1 MNTEPPGKNKAP
13 WGKKGEYL
21 VALQFLLLIT
31 FIVIPVYPSSSR
43 VELFKL
49 ATFIR
54 FAVLAV
60 CWVIAILFG
69 TTGLYQIKHSLTPLP
84 YPVERNKLETKG
96 IFALVRHPLYSSQ
109 LFAAFGW
116 TVFQMSVSHFLLT
129 AAGFLFFSYKA
140 SLEESWLTELHPE
153 YTDYARHVNKFIP
166 WVY

>member
-1 MNTEPPGKNKAP
+1 MNTQPRGKNKVQ

-31 FIVIPVYPSSSR
+31 FIVLPVYPSSFS

-140 SLEESWLTELHPE
+140 SLEESWLTERHPE

>member
-1 MNTEPPGKNKAP
+1 MNTQPRGKNKVQ

-31 FIVIPVYPSSSR
+31 FIVLPVYPSSSS

-140 SLEESWLTELHPE
+140 SLEESWLTERHPE

>member
-31 FIVIPVYPSSSR
+31 FIVIPVYPSSSS

-140 SLEESWLTELHPE
+140 SLEESWLTERHPE

>member
-1 MNTEPPGKNKAP
+1 MNTKPSERSRSP
-13 WGKKGEYL
+13 WGKKGEHL
-21 VALQFLLLIT
+21 VALQFILLLT
-31 FIVIPVYPSSSR
+31 FIFLPVYPSSSGFEFFNTIP
-43 VELFKL
+43 V
-49 ATFIR
+49 IR
-54 FAVLAV
+54 FAVLVV
-60 CWVIAILFG
+60 CSLIAILFG
-69 TTGLYQIKHSLTPLP
+69 TAGLYQIKHSLTPLP

-116 TVFQMSVSHFLLT
+116 TVFQMSVSHLLLT

>member
-1 MNTEPPGKNKAP
+1 MNTQPRGKNKVQ

-31 FIVIPVYPSSSR
+31 FIVLPVYPSSSS

-109 LFAAFGW
+109 LFADFGW
-116 TVFQMSVSHFLLT
+116 KVFKMSVSHFLLT
-129 AAGFLFFSYKA
+129 SAGFLFFSYKA
-140 SLEESWLTELHPE
+140 SLEESWLTERHPE